1 MPITITDYADVTAKI
16 AELGCLPLGADVTLL
31 PLNFDSA
38 SSIGDLR
45 HASETSTIRKLL
57 IQENLPFRDLVERG
71 QRPPYIKNKS
81 SDLILPT
88 LYFSAILLS
97 QNPLLVSIALNVISN
112 YVYDCFR
119 GRGVGHT
126 VKLHIVVEDA
136 KEGKYRQIAYE
147 GPEKGLSMLP
157 NAIREA
163 IK

>member
-16 AELGCLPLGADVTLL
+16 AELGCLPLGADLTLL

-88 LYFSAILLS
+88 LYFSAVSLS
-97 QNPLLVSIALNVISN
+97 QNPLLVSIALNIISN

-119 GRGVGHT
+119 GRGAGRT
-126 VKLHIVVEDA
+126 VKLHIVAEDA
-136 KEGKYRQIAYE
+136 KKGRFRQIAYE
-147 GPEKGLSMLP
+147 GTEEGLSTLAD
-157 NAIREA
+157 AIREA

>member
-1 MPITITDYADVTAKI
+1 MSITITDYADVTAKI
-16 AELGCLPLGADVTLL
+16 AELGCLPLGSDLTLL

-38 SSIGDLR
+38 SSIEDLR

-71 QRPPYIKNKS
+71 RRPPYIKNKS

-88 LYFSAILLS
+88 LYFSAVSLS

-119 GRGVGHT
+119 GRSAGRT
-126 VKLHIVVEDA
+126 VKLHIIAEDV
-136 KEGKYRQIAYE
+136 KKGRFRQIAYE
-147 GPEKGLSMLP
+147 GTEEGLSTLAD
-157 NAIREA
+157 AIREA